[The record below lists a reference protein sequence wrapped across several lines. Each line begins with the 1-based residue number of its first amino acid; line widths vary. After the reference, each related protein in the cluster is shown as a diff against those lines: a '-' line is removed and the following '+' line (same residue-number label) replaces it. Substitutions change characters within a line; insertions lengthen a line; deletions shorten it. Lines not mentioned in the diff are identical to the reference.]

1 MTPEEFESAL
11 AQIGWKKADFAR
23 ATDTN
28 QTTISRWMNGH
39 NPVPVWVP
47 AHLNLLIDLQAM
59 HNKHLTPPPKPDKTA
74 A

>member
-1 MTPEEFESAL
+1 MTPSEFETAL
-11 AQIGWKKADFAR
+11 ALIGWKKADFAR

-28 QTTISRWMNGH
+28 QTTISRWVKGH

-47 AHLNLLIDLQAM
+47 AHLNLLIALKEM
-59 HNKHLTPPPKPDKTA
+59 HDKHLTPPPRPDKTA